1 MQGINFGM
9 FNLQMSRE
17 NLRATQI
24 MLEKVET
31 LRVCNWDQLITPGYL
46 PTNFTAYY
54 YETAN
59 TNSERCIAARFPSA
73 PPPWA

>member
-1 MQGINFGM
+1 MGMAIAGIVVFSLYAGINFGM

-31 LRVCNWDQLITPGYL
+31 LRFATG
-46 PTNFTAYY
+46 T
-54 YETAN
+54 
-59 TNSERCIAARFPSA
+59 S
-73 PPPWA
+73 